1 MVMGV
6 VLCVGLVL
14 LLRSVVRSR
23 LLSQLVEVFQ
33 MDRVVRV
40 ALLCQQRRS
49 FPRALA
55 PPARLLVLLPSILRH
70 L

>member
-1 MVMGV
+1 MVMRV
-6 VLCVGLVL
+6 ILCVGLVL
-14 LLRSVVRSR
+14 LLRSVVRSQ

-40 ALLCQQRRS
+40 ALLCQHRHS
-49 FPRALA
+49 FPQALA
-55 PPARLLVLLPSILRH
+55 PPARLSALFPSILRH